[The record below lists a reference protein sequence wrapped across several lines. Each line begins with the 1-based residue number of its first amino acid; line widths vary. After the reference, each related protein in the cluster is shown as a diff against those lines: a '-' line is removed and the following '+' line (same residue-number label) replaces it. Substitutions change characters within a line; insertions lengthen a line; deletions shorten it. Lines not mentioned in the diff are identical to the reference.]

1 KALKFI
7 KIGEND
13 KAIDILKELSQSED
27 IIVKNEAYHYLVS
40 TYISMGEVE
49 RALSA
54 YVNIVMSNIN
64 LLDSFDSETLC
75 ESAQEIIKESK
86 DITVSIALSLHSIN
100 FNNEYD
106 AALKFAFEKFITNNG
121 FSNPLELFE

>member
-1 KALKFI
+1 
-7 KIGEND
+7 
-13 KAIDILKELSQSED
+13 
-27 IIVKNEAYHYLVS
+27 
-40 TYISMGEVE
+40 MGEVE

-121 FSNPLELFE
+121 FSNPLELFEHILEIEKEHLYYFLEYVCIPENM